1 MKIRDKNTVKYINSD
16 SYLQMF
22 GRYDH
27 INNNTFFSFKTTKT
41 KIGLTLK

>member
-22 GRYDH
+22 GCYH
-27 INNNTFFSFKTTKT
+27 NINNNTFFTFKSTKAN
-41 KIGLTLK
+41 IGLTLK